1 MKVKKSEKD
10 DSIEVER
17 EFDVEA
23 GVYPEVDT
31 QDVAPT
37 EWVRHVVQY
46 KFSLPPPET
55 YPPLSSYVP
64 GSMHCVT
71 HDGSFF

>member
-10 DSIEVER
+10 DSIEEER

-46 KFSLPPPET
+46 KFSLPPPRK
-55 YPPLSSYVP
+55 LIHRCLA
-64 GSMHCVT
+64 MCQAQCIA
-71 HDGSFF
+71 